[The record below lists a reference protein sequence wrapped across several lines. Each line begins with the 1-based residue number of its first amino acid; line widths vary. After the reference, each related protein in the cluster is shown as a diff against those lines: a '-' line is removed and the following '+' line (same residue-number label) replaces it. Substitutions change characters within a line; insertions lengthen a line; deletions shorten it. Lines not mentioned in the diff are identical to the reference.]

1 FVIIQLEV
9 NLMKISLSQLITA
22 AMPVSEVLEQ
32 AKLNN
37 YDEVE
42 LALRAG
48 DNEPFNYNVSDSELD
63 SWREQAASL
72 GLPISSMAMNMKS
85 GNLLAAGSE
94 GAAGL
99 ASTERGLELCAKLG
113 AKVCL
118 HTLGSLNPELYY
130 EDAYNN
136 AVAAL
141 QKLVP
146 CLEKLDLR
154 LAIEFIWNGFL
165 FSPLEMRRF
174 IDQVGSQRVGFY
186 FDPGNMAVFQFPQHW
201 VRALGKRIFHVHL
214 KDWKGRALNG
224 EWTALLQGEVNFPV
238 VMRELRQ
245 AGYQG
250 PLVSEVSPS
259 LASLEDT
266 AAAMRK
272 IAAM

>member
-1 FVIIQLEV
+1 
-9 NLMKISLSQLITA
+9 MKISLSQLITA